1 MFISSL
7 TPGAWA
13 GIGIAIAVVVLA
25 LIFAVWWIATR
36 NKFVLLKNDVEES
49 YSAMDVHMKKRY
61 DLIPN
66 LVETCKGYSKFE
78 SDTLTKVTEAR
89 RLAIAASPED
99 KPKAEAALG
108 ASLRTLLNAVNEN
121 YPDLKANGQFN
132 NLSAQLEQLEHE
144 IANSRKYYNAK
155 IKIYNVK
162 IEQFPSNIVAKSMH
176 LTKRE
181 FFEIENAAERVAPKV
196 SFD

>member
-1 MFISSL
+1 MKLLIS
-7 TPGAWA
+7 TGAI
-13 GIGIAIAVVVLA
+13 IGIVAAAALVLIIIIWAIASH
-25 LIFAVWWIATR
+25 
-36 NKFVLLKNDVEES
+36 NKIVSLRVQCDDGFSTIDV
-49 YSAMDVHMKKRY
+49 YLKKRF

-78 SDTLTKVTEAR
+78 SDTLIKVTEAR

-99 KPKAEAALG
+99 KPQAEAALG

-162 IEQFPSNIVAKSMH
+162 LEQFPTNIVAKSMH
-176 LTKRE
+176 LKKRA
-181 FFEIENAAERVAPKV
+181 FFEIENAAERATPQV

>member
-1 MFISSL
+1 MFISTLS
-7 TPGAWA
+7 PGAWA
-13 GIGIAIAVVVLA
+13 GIGIAIAVVALA

-36 NKFVLLKNDVEES
+36 NKFVLFKNDVDES

-78 SDTLTKVTEAR
+78 SDTLIKVTEAR

-99 KPKAEAALG
+99 KPQAEAALG

-132 NLSAQLEQLEHE
+132 NLSAQLEQD
-144 IANSRKYYNAK
+144 RKS
-155 IKIYNVK
+155 V
-162 IEQFPSNIVAKSMH
+162 V
-176 LTKRE
+176 
-181 FFEIENAAERVAPKV
+181 
-196 SFD
+196 